1 MSSALWLIYILFLIL
16 EVFAMAFFME
26 VYKKNIRKNKSKAW
40 ENWIVGGVLS
50 LLCVALL
57 HFSGMMYPLF
67 NKLFHAKLWLDYI
80 FYTILFFIGQW
91 KADMLVIKRA
101 VKSLLTQWIKDNAKL
116 NDSQIEEVLKLLGL

>member
-1 MSSALWLIYILFLIL
+1 MSL
-16 EVFAMAFFME
+16 M
-26 VYKKNIRKNKSKAW
+26 
-40 ENWIVGGVLS
+40 
-50 LLCVALL
+50 CVDLL

-91 KADMLVIKRA
+91 KADMLVIKKA

-116 NDSQIEEVLKLLGL
+116 SDTQIEEVLKLLGL

>member
-40 ENWIVGGVLS
+40 ENWIVGSVLS

-91 KADMLVIKRA
+91 KADMLVIKKA

-116 NDSQIEEVLKLLGL
+116 SDTQIEEVLKLLGL